1 MNKVW
6 ALISR
11 GLSGVRQGLYY
22 RGLKRLGNIT
32 VIVQVLTMW
41 VWFAN
46 YLKKDQKG
54 KWLVLISV
62 VLYTMA
68 CVFVVWSF
76 FYTGPLLSIHL
87 WTYAESLL
95 WSSIMALANYDL
107 AEVAFWAYFMTIL
120 FSGLV
125 QVIGFNQPF
134 IKSVMPTDDSA
145 GRWFGM
151 RVFGTDIRIPRLSNG
166 YIRLGILVILGIIW
180 AVKSYYKWD
189 WRLLHLLG
197 IDIV

>member
-1 MNKVW
+1 MNKIW

-22 RGLKRLGNIT
+22 LGKRGLGNLT
-32 VIVQVLTMW
+32 VLLQVFTMW
-41 VWFAN
+41 LWFAN

-62 VLYTMA
+62 ILYTMA
-68 CVFVVWSF
+68 CVFVCWSF
-76 FYTGPLLSIHL
+76 FYTGPLLSIHF

-95 WSSIMALANYDL
+95 WSLTMALANYDL
-107 AEVAFWAYFMTIL
+107 AEVAFWSYFMTIL

-134 IKSVMPTDDSA
+134 IQNRMPTDDPN
-145 GRWFGM
+145 GNWFGM
-151 RVFGTDIRIPRLSNG
+151 KIFGTDLRIPRISNG
-166 YIRLGILVILGIIW
+166 YIRLGILTAIGIIW
-180 AVKSYYKWD
+180 AVKNYYKWD
-189 WRLLHLLG
+189 WRILSLFG
-197 IDIV
+197 IQIV